1 MDSPRTAAVA
11 CWTGPRTSAIGC
23 ALSGCLAMRRTS
35 NPIEQVW
42 GNVKS
47 QELANLCADT
57 IGEVSHAATDGLHR
71 ISGDAPLCFA
81 FLRHTGL
88 RL

>member
-1 MDSPRTAAVA
+1 MLD
-11 CWTGPRTSAIGC
+11 W
-23 ALSGCLAMRRTS
+23 LASQRDWLRIEPLPGYAPDL

-57 IGEVSHAATDGLHR
+57 IGDVSDAATDGLHR
-71 ISGDAPLCFA
+71 IGSDAPLCFA